1 MLTDPASRREWLA
14 SAAAVLGAGLAAAAE
29 PAPKSPTSPKEEPF
43 GYCLNTSTID
53 GQKLTLTEKI
63 EVAIK
68 AGYSALEPW
77 VRELEAHIK
86 AGGNLKEL
94 GKRLADDGVKV
105 ESAIG
110 FFEWVVDDD
119 ERRRKALED
128 AKHAMDLVQQIGG
141 KRIAAPPFGATNQTD
156 LSLPRAAER
165 YRALLEIGDKIGVVP
180 ELELWGFSK
189 ALSRLG
195 EVAYVAIESGHPK
208 ACILLDVYHLYKGGS
223 DFHGIGLLSGTGLP
237 VLHFNDYPATPPRTA
252 ITDAQR
258 VYPGDGVAPLKEILR
273 TLHSIGFRGMLSLE
287 LFNRDYWSQDALVV
301 ARTGL
306 EKMRTAVRESLKA
319 D

>member
-14 SAAAVLGAGLAAAAE
+14 SAAAVLGAGLAVAAE
-29 PAPKSPTSPKEEPF
+29 PAPKSSTAARDEPF
-43 GYCLNTSTID
+43 GFCLNTSTID
-53 GQKLTLTEKI
+53 GQKLTLAEKS
-63 EVAIK
+63 EVAVK
-68 AGYSALEPW
+68 AGYNGLEPW
-77 VRELEAHIK
+77 VRELEAHVK
-86 AGGNLKEL
+86 AGGSLKDL

-105 ESAIG
+105 ESSIG

-128 AKHAMDLVQQIGG
+128 AKRAMDLVQQIGG
-141 KRIAAPPFGATNQTD
+141 KRLAAPPAGATNQTD

-165 YRALLEIGDKIGVVP
+165 YRALLDLGDKIGVIP
-180 ELELWGFSK
+180 EVELWGFSK

-195 EVAYVAIESGHPK
+195 EVAYVAVESGHPK

-223 DFHGIGLLSGTGLP
+223 DFHGLALLNGTALP
-237 VLHFNDYPATPPRTA
+237 VLHFNDYPATPARTA

-273 TLHSIGFRGMLSLE
+273 TLHAIGFRGMLSLE
-287 LFNRDYWSQDALVV
+287 LFNRDYWNQDAHVV

-306 EKMRTAVRESLKA
+306 EKMRAAVRDSLKA

>member
-14 SAAAVLGAGLAAAAE
+14 SAAAVLGAGLAVAAE
-29 PAPKSPTSPKEEPF
+29 PAPKSPTAARDEPF
-43 GYCLNTSTID
+43 GFCLNTSTID
-53 GQKLTLTEKI
+53 GQKLTLAEKI
-63 EVAIK
+63 EVAVK
-68 AGYSALEPW
+68 AGYNGLEPW
-77 VRELEAHIK
+77 VRELEAHVK
-86 AGGNLKEL
+86 AGGNPKDL

-105 ESAIG
+105 ESSIG

-128 AKHAMDLVQQIGG
+128 ARRAMDLVQQIGG
-141 KRIAAPPFGATNQTD
+141 KRLAAPPAGATNQTD

-165 YRALLEIGDKIGVVP
+165 YRALLDIGDKIGVVP
-180 ELELWGFSK
+180 EVELWGFSK

-223 DFHGIGLLSGTGLP
+223 DFHGLALLNGAALP
-237 VLHFNDYPATPPRTA
+237 VLHFNDYPATPARAA

-258 VYPGDGVAPLKEILR
+258 VYPGDGVAPLKEVLR
-273 TLHSIGFRGMLSLE
+273 DLRAVGYRGVLSLE
-287 LFNRDYWSQDALVV
+287 LFNRDYWNQDAVVV

-306 EKMRTAVRESLKA
+306 EKMQALVRGSL